1 MKKINIY
8 LTIICLCLMTVSCKS
23 QSAKSNDKAD
33 DPNTAAVYVSAGSF
47 KEQTT
52 EVSYTN
58 TLTFS
63 KDGSWLLHSTV
74 KMQKNIQDADCAA
87 GTWTGDVT
95 ADGEV
100 TLTKTKVIDNDT
112 GKLADWTRENAAVTV
127 TISDGKLT
135 YEGAEYS
142 RKK

>member
-1 MKKINIY
+1 MKNIKIY

-23 QSAKSNDKAD
+23 QNVKSNDKAD
-33 DPNTAAVYVSAGSF
+33 DPNTAAVYVSASSF
-47 KEQTT
+47 NEQGT
-52 EVSYTN
+52 EVSYIN

-63 KDGSWLLHSTV
+63 KDGSWLLHTNV
-74 KMQKNIQDADCAA
+74 KMPGNNQDADCVA

-112 GKLADWTRENAAVTV
+112 GKLADYTSEDAAVTV
-127 TISDGKLT
+127 TISSGKLT
-135 YEGAEYS
+135 YEGAEYI
-142 RKK
+142 KTK